1 MFDPRV
7 LDDLASL
14 VRSLASAEARVSDA
28 ERVDRIRAMEDLKSA
43 LCAAQATET
52 AALDLAIRSQREQAG
67 VRADKQS
74 AGIAAQ
80 IGLARRLSPQQG
92 AVKLGLAKI
101 LTTEMP
107 CTLAAMTGGHLSEW
121 RATLLVRETACL
133 TLADRQTIDRV
144 IAGDRA
150 RLERMGDRELVTE
163 VQRLAVALDVES
175 VVRRRSR
182 AERERRVTIRPAPD
196 TMSYLTG
203 LLPVAQGVAVF
214 AALRKAADDA
224 RNAGDARNRGQ
235 VMADTLVERITGRP
249 AAEPVPVAVSLVMTD
264 RSLLAGDSEPAEL
277 IGYGIV
283 PAEWARDVV
292 TAAAEARSA
301 WLRRLYTTPTTGSLM
316 AMDSRAQ
323 RFPAGLHHW
332 IQVRDRGCR
341 TPWCDA
347 PTRHDDHV
355 VRRADG
361 GPTSAT
367 NGQGLCE
374 ACNYAKDAVGW
385 RARPRSGP
393 RHTVR
398 ITTPTGH
405 TYDSTAPPLPGA
417 ARGSPSRLETYFA
430 ELVLAA

>member
-1 MFDPRV
+1 MFESAL

-14 VRSLASAEARVSDA
+14 ATSLSSLDGPGTDA
-28 ERVDRIRAMEDLKSA
+28 ERIDRIRAMEDLKNA
-43 LCAAQATET
+43 LCAAQARET
-52 AALDLAIRSQREQAG
+52 AALDASIRAQREQAG
-67 VRADKQS
+67 VRPDKQG

-80 IGLARRLSPQQG
+80 IGLARRLSPHQG

-107 CTLAAMTGGHLSEW
+107 HTLAALSGGHLSEW

-144 IAGDRA
+144 IAGDRV
-150 RLERMGDRELVTE
+150 RLERMGDRELITE
-163 VQRLAVALDVES
+163 IQRLAVSLDAES
-175 VVRRRSR
+175 VVRRRRR
-182 AERERRVTIRPAPD
+182 AETERRVTIRPAPD

-214 AALRKAADDA
+214 AALRKAADSA
-224 RNAGDARNRGQ
+224 RSAGDPRSRGQ
-235 VMADTLVERITGRP
+235 VMADTLVERVTGRP
-249 AAEPVPVAVSLVMTD
+249 ATEPVPVSVNLVMTD
-264 RSLLAGDSEPAEL
+264 RSLLAGDTEPAEL

-283 PAEWARDVV
+283 PAAWARDLVG
-292 TAAAEARSA
+292 AAAGARSA
-301 WLRRLYTTPTTGSLM
+301 WLRRVYTAPASGDLVALESRSQHFPT
-316 AMDSRAQ
+316 
-323 RFPAGLHHW
+323 GLHHW
-332 IQVRDRGCR
+332 IQVRDRSCR

-347 PTRHDDHV
+347 PLRHDDHV

-361 GPTSAT
+361 GPTSAA

-385 RARPRSGP
+385 RARPRSGL

-398 ITTPTGH
+398 VTTPTGH

-417 ARGSPSRLETYFA
+417 SRGSPVRLEAVFA